1 MIDRNHNR
9 GAAGT
14 AVILLLALSLLAAAC
29 GEDAVEATTTQ
40 ATTTTTGATATTA
53 PTTTTSAPGLTISYR
68 DALSGLLQGLLT
80 TDEASAA
87 LGLTLVDWGRQ
98 VIPPG
103 SEQRTGFLCPAG
115 QALLDPLGSA
125 YDPQV
130 SVSFA
135 PEGAEGRS
143 AWLTE
148 SLLFEEADQN
158 AGDFATLAAAI
169 DACAGIEAWET
180 PEAGEVRIEALSL
193 PAVGDESYAYR
204 VLINE
209 NGGEGAP
216 SMEMK
221 SMAIRLGPVLLEVS
235 TTMILNAPEPAA
247 FGDGGVQAMAAAA
260 FAKIEEGLADAGD
273 VAVEAADPEET
284 GYLAGLIQGLLTTE
298 EIGSGWQDQG
308 KMVVP
313 VGAQEEGFGAAFL
326 CPEGVALADPIG
338 AALNELV
345 FTHYRREGS

>member
-1 MIDRNHNR
+1 
-9 GAAGT
+9 
-14 AVILLLALSLLAAAC
+14 
-29 GEDAVEATTTQ
+29 
-40 ATTTTTGATATTA
+40 
-53 PTTTTSAPGLTISYR
+53 
-68 DALSGLLQGLLT
+68 
-80 TDEASAA
+80 
-87 LGLTLVDWGRQ
+87 
-98 VIPPG
+98 
-103 SEQRTGFLCPAG
+103 
-115 QALLDPLGSA
+115 
-125 YDPQV
+125 
-130 SVSFA
+130 
-135 PEGAEGRS
+135 
-143 AWLTE
+143 
-148 SLLFEEADQN
+148 
-158 AGDFATLAAAI
+158 
-169 DACAGIEAWET
+169 
-180 PEAGEVRIEALSL
+180 
-193 PAVGDESYAYR
+193 VGNESYAYR

-345 FTHYRREGS
+345 FTHYRREGSPDLREGILLGHEAALTEAFTTGTAAVEACFDREPWETPDMGALRLHRLDVPGLGTQSVAYYIGPGTPPAADPWAEMQVLSILITGLDPMNDLAVVVNLSVTTIHDPAGAPVEMLDHQELIRIAEAAIDRFAFDG